1 MEEKIIANY
10 NEILNKFEKIIN
22 ETKNEDLRIYI
33 REQYVTFIVDLAKRE
48 GKELRFYED
57 KMRNIGIESGKID
70 DIIHE
75 INKKIN
81 LYQTFNINND
91 NLDTNEEK
99 KESAVSVSNEVEEY
113 ILYEVYRN
121 KNAEIGDRHQKLSL
135 KLQEDFKSPNEL
147 LIKTWVTNYMNFVND
162 YKEVLD
168 RNKLIEYMRILFKKY
183 DKEGIYY
190 NNLDKYI
197 EEVEKDKGEIETN
210 FDKKDEKK
218 EPEKKID
225 DLKTVEPLKII
236 NIKKPTLSKG
246 TKNIFKALGLLGVA
260 STFGLPASI
269 LTFIIYKVYKK
280 VKRPNKKLN
289 DFINQNGYTVNE
301 QDELIDK
308 EGNVVTD
315 EVIEKE
321 KTSFLKTKLLNLKKT
336 SNIGFIKDSYKKNKF
351 VSMIL
356 DTKLVSSLKKR
367 FNIDVNT
374 KVLEKKNNEQKDMHN
389 GLGKC

>member
-10 NEILNKFEKIIN
+10 NVILNKFEKIIN

-33 REQYVTFIVDLAKRE
+33 REQYETFIVDLAKRE
-48 GKELRFYED
+48 GKELSFYED
-57 KMRNIGIESGKID
+57 KMRNIGIESKKID

-75 INKKIN
+75 INKRIN

-91 NLDTNEEK
+91 NFDTNEEK

-121 KNAEIGDRHQKLSL
+121 KNVEIGDRHQKLSL

-147 LIKTWVTNYMNFVND
+147 LIKTWITNYMNFVND
-162 YKEVLD
+162 YKKVLD

-183 DKEGIYY
+183 DKEGVYY

-197 EEVEKDKGEIETN
+197 EEVEKDKVEIETN
-210 FDKKDEKK
+210 FDKKEEKK
-218 EPEKKID
+218 EPKKKSDGSKNI
-225 DLKTVEPLKII
+225 EPLKII

-260 STFGLPASI
+260 STFGLPVSI

-321 KTSFLKTKLLNLKKT
+321 KTSFLKTKLLNLKKP

-351 VSMIL
+351 ASMIL